1 MLTNYDTFIFDMDGT
16 LVDSMGLWA
25 EIDRKFFADRNMPY
39 PENLTKD
46 IEGLSMSETADYF
59 IENFDLSESKEE
71 LMEIWNGMAADF
83 YRSKIDM
90 RDGAIDF
97 LKYLK
102 DHGYKTALA
111 TSNSRELVDVCFE
124 ANGLNELIPVVVTA
138 NEVEH
143 GKPAPDVYLKACDL
157 LSSNPSKCLVF
168 EDVLAGIQGGKAAGM
183 SVCCIDDIHS
193 RADYEAK
200 RDLADFYINNY
211 LDLDVI

>member
-25 EIDRKFFADRNMPY
+25 EIDKKFFADRNMPY
-39 PENLTKD
+39 PETLTKD
-46 IEGLSMSETADYF
+46 IEGLSMVETAEYF
-59 IENFDLSESKEE
+59 ISNFGLKESKEE
-71 LMEIWNGMAADF
+71 LMDIWNDMAADF
-83 YRSKIDM
+83 YRTKIDM

-102 DHGYKTALA
+102 KQGYKTALA

-124 ANGLNELIPVVVTA
+124 ANGLNDLIPVVVTA

-143 GKPAPDVYLKACDL
+143 GKPAPDVYLKACDM
-157 LSSNPSKCLVF
+157 LSSHPSKCLVF

-193 RADYEAK
+193 KADYDEK
-200 RDLADFYINNY
+200 VKLADFYIKNY